1 MNHMDSDDERRSDK
15 ELVLVKWVELFY
27 QLMEPSTHKLGI
39 QKIKESKIY
48 GPTYTLILA
57 KVKKYFT
64 TLNKF
69 DLSDESEKQKSNRL
83 FQLYIGTAVDRYR
96 ANLHRINKNN

>member
-1 MNHMDSDDERRSDK
+1 VNHMDSDDERRSDK

-57 KVKKYFT
+57 KVKKYFI

-69 DLSDESEKQKSNRL
+69 DLSD
-83 FQLYIGTAVDRYR
+83 DD
-96 ANLHRINKNN
+96 

>member
-1 MNHMDSDDERRSDK
+1 MDSDDELSDK
-15 ELVLVKWVELFY
+15 ELVLLVELFY
-27 QLMEPSTHKLGI
+27 QMMAPSAHKLGI

-57 KVKKYFT
+57 KVKKYFN
-64 TLNKF
+64 TLKQY
-69 DLSDESEKQKSNRL
+69 DLSDELEKKKSNSL

-96 ANLHRINKNN
+96 ANLHRINKKN